1 MRPIKITQSITTRE
15 SESFVKYLENV
26 TKCDMISK
34 EEEIELAR
42 EIKLGNQK
50 ACDKLVKA
58 NLRFVISVAKQYVG
72 RGLSLEDLVSEGNIG
87 LIKAAQKFD
96 ESRGIKFISYAV
108 WWIRQSIIQSLSD
121 NSRMIRLP
129 NNQIAILNKVKTAQ
143 SELEMQFGRQATSEE
158 LSNYLDIELDKID
171 LVIQS
176 SSPTTSLDLQ
186 IGEDDMTLLDTISSD
201 SRCDDLVNQSDLEL
215 EISKMLGSLSERER
229 LVITSVFGIDT
240 SQKTLQE
247 LAIQLGVTS
256 ERVRQIKISGIK
268 KMSKLSTK

>member
-96 ESRGIKFISYAV
+96 EERGIKFISYAV

-143 SELEMQFGRQATSEE
+143 SELEMRFGRQATSEE

>member
-96 ESRGIKFISYAV
+96 EERGIKFISYAV

-143 SELEMQFGRQATSEE
+143 SELEMRFGRQATSEE

-229 LVITSVFGIDT
+229 LVITSVFGIDC

-247 LAIQLGVTS
+247 LAIQLGVTP

>member
-96 ESRGIKFISYAV
+96 EERGIKFISYAV

-229 LVITSVFGIDT
+229 LVITSVFGIDC

-247 LAIQLGVTS
+247 LAIQLGVTT

>member
-1 MRPIKITQSITTRE
+1 MRPIKITQSITQRE

-26 TKCDMISK
+26 TKCDMISR

-143 SELEMQFGRQATSEE
+143 SELEMRFGRQATPEE
-158 LSNYLDIELDKID
+158 LSNYLDIELDKIN

-176 SSPTTSLDLQ
+176 SNPTTSLDLQ

-201 SRCDDLVNQSDLEL
+201 SRCDDLVNQSDLKL

-229 LVITSVFGIDT
+229 LVITSVFGIDC
-240 SQKTLQE
+240 SQKTSQE
-247 LAIQLGVTS
+247 LAIQLGVTP

>member
-229 LVITSVFGIDT
+229 LVITSVFGIDC

-247 LAIQLGVTS
+247 LAIQLGVTP